1 MKLMEKLKMR
11 AILNEIDDY
20 EWEDAEDYP
29 YIKQVLKKVYA
40 YEKVVLVA

>member
-1 MKLMEKLKMR
+1 MKLMEELKMR
-11 AILNEIDDY
+11 SILNEIDDY
-20 EWEDAEDYP
+20 EWEDSEDYP